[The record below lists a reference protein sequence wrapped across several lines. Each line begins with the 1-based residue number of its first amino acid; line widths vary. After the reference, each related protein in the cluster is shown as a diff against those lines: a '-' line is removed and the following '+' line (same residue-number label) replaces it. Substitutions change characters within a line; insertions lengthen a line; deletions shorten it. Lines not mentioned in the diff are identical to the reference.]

1 MDVTDWSTQQSQ
13 DKLLHNLPKVNVINN
28 AILHNRHCEPSIK
41 YDHYN
46 IVAYTIDLALSPSTV
61 CQMLNL

>member
-28 AILHNRHCEPSIK
+28 AILHNRHYEPS
-41 YDHYN
+41 N
-46 IVAYTIDLALSPSTV
+46 QVRSL
-61 CQMLNL
+61 